1 MKLLLQASRI
11 REIFRWHFGRNE
23 IMVCFCFSIRVFCKY
38 IIPFIQLQFIYS
50 EKATKFWEISIVD
63 LSYAVPVK
71 TTVDIL
77 QNFEAF
83 SEYMNLM
90 LLLLDERN

>member
-11 REIFRWHFGRNE
+11 REIFRSHFGRNE

-38 IIPFIQLQFIYS
+38 IISFIQLQLIYS
-50 EKATKFWEISIVD
+50 EKATKFWEISTVD